1 MSDELLDSTVEDEAV
16 TESTEKSM
24 DDTIR
29 ETLAAIESRGDV
41 TEETEEQK
49 ADRARD
55 EKGRFAKNA
64 APDQTPEGSEP
75 PPAAEAQPDPVA
87 APSVPPDLQR
97 LGLRKEEAEA
107 FAKADPA
114 VQAAFI
120 RRSDEMHKGIEQ
132 FRSKAQF
139 GHEMEQAIAP
149 FSATIQALGVHPA
162 KAVNN
167 LLVADHALRYGS
179 PQQKMEMFSKIARE
193 YGIDPATIQKPE
205 QQYVDPQVS
214 QLQTQLQQMQSWI
227 LQRNAAEQQREQQT
241 LNSEIAGFASD
252 PANKYFPEV
261 KLDMAGLLQSGMA
274 KDLKDAYDKAIYAN
288 PSIRARVLAEQQ
300 AQADSQRKAQLATKA
315 QAAKTSSAVNIPRRG
330 ITPAAGRV
338 GSMDETIRATAE
350 RLGLL

>member
-1 MSDELLDSTVEDEAV
+1 MEDVIDSTVEEV
-16 TESTEKSM
+16 VESTEKSM

-29 ETLAAIESRGDV
+29 ETLAEIESRG
-41 TEETEEQK
+41 TEPEETTEQK
-49 ADRARD
+49 ADRLRD
-55 EKGRFAKNA
+55 EQGRFAKNA
-64 APDQTPEGSEP
+64 APDQTPEDSEP
-75 PPAAEAQPDPVA
+75 PPAVEAQPDPVA

-97 LGLRKEEAEA
+97 LGLRKEEADA

-179 PQQKMEMFSKIARE
+179 PQQKMEMFNKIARE
-193 YGIDPATIQKPE
+193 YGIDPATIPQQEP
-205 QQYVDPQVS
+205 QYVDPNVS

-227 LQRNAAEQQREQQT
+227 LQRNAAEQQREQQA
-241 LNSEIAGFASD
+241 LNSEIAGFAND
-252 PANKYFPEV
+252 PANKHFQAV

-274 KDLKDAYDKAIYAN
+274 KDLKDAYEKAIYAN
-288 PSIRARVLAEQQ
+288 PTVRAQVLAEQH
-300 AQADSQRKAQLATKA
+300 AQAEAQRKAQFAQKA
-315 QAAKTSSAVNIPRRG
+315 QAAKTASSVNIPRRG
-330 ITPAAGRV
+330 ITPAKGRV
-338 GSMDETIRATAE
+338 GSMDETIRAEAE
-350 RLGLL
+350 RLGLF